1 MPYRPQTRPL
11 KVIDCFAYG
20 IKKMWELYLSTH
32 PTSGGSCMPWT
43 VERASIEPTLTW
55 YTFLRHNAGHDSIIT
70 SCEHLPLAVSMT
82 VQKSLQDFHLSRT
95 KRQSKRLLICRGSHG
110 VAARPD
116 VAALHWT
123 LRVGGKDTNN
133 SPNRQ
138 AIRSKFL
145 IYLVFT
151 DCRRGLRSVLNDI
164 KSKEMRGTG
173 YGVYNNV
180 KNYAIGSNYSHN
192 GCQ

>member
-116 VAALHWT
+116 VAALHRT
-123 LRVGGKDTNN
+123 LRVGCKNTNYYGNCKEKAGKVLLQTI
-133 SPNRQ
+133 P
-138 AIRSKFL
+138 A
-145 IYLVFT
+145 
-151 DCRRGLRSVLNDI
+151 LRHTI
-164 KSKEMRGTG
+164 FMR
-173 YGVYNNV
+173 
-180 KNYAIGSNYSHN
+180 
-192 GCQ
+192 